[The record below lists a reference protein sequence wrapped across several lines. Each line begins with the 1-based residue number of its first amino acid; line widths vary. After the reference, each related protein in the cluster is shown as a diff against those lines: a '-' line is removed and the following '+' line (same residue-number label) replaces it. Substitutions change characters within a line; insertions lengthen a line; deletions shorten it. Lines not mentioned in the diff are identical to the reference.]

1 MGGGIGLIGFR
12 SPSADGRKNVAHGD
26 SRGEKA
32 RTMRL
37 KSPGGATELSWWSQS
52 FCRHYVAQRAHCVRW
67 SHGWRRGPHS
77 CAADAAW
84 GHGLILVPIPSHPRG
99 RGL

>member
-1 MGGGIGLIGFR
+1 VKFRGTPAPVPYASRKRRRGSPSPPMGGGIGLIGFR

-37 KSPGGATELSWWSQS
+37 KSPGGATELS
-52 FCRHYVAQRAHCVRW
+52 
-67 SHGWRRGPHS
+67 
-77 CAADAAW
+77 
-84 GHGLILVPIPSHPRG
+84 
-99 RGL
+99 